1 MVADFRQFAVREE
14 LSDLFLLKYFI
25 DKVTVD
31 H

>member
-1 MVADFRQFAVREE
+1 MVADFRQFAVGEE